1 MTRKEFMHKYIN
13 KAHQELT
20 DGLMLEFFDDLDT
33 VIRIE
38 AGEVKDLGVI
48 QKVKH
53 DYKIMYDQALEA
65 KQVNASELIKTYVA
79 TISNYRMDRIAS
91 KADPPTLKDFVK
103 WSKEYNTAILAQ
115 VMCDL
120 ENWDLK
126 EFKKKKSLRLTINNW
141 MNRSKGRVVR
151 GVNPPMTQV

>member
-1 MTRKEFMHKYIN
+1 
-13 KAHQELT
+13 
-20 DGLMLEFFDDLDT
+20 
-33 VIRIE
+33 
-38 AGEVKDLGVI
+38 
-48 QKVKH
+48 
-53 DYKIMYDQALEA
+53 
-65 KQVNASELIKTYVA
+65 
-79 TISNYRMDRIAS
+79 MDRIAS

-151 GVNPPMTQV
+151 GFNPPMTQV